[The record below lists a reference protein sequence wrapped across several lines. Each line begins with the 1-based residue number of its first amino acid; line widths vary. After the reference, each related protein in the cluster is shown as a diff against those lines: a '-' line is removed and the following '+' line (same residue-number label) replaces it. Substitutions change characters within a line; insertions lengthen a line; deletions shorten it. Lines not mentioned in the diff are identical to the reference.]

1 MYVCITVLFGHLLLF
16 LCIGRCTGVGLRVHY
31 PYSTLQNSTRVFN
44 LYGITEVS
52 SWGTCGEIKE
62 EDLTKWRSNPSSL
75 GQQTLTGALYD
86 AVCIGQPLL
95 NTKVEVIA
103 ADGRRLSAEE
113 PGEGDIWLGG
123 SGRVCLVGEEVEADL
138 NLMRP
143 TGDVGVVD
151 EKGSVYCLGRRDFQ
165 IKRFGHRM
173 SLEVTEQVSNG
184 GRLGC
189 CGLLGQRGT
198 RV

>member
-1 MYVCITVLFGHLLLF
+1 M
-16 LCIGRCTGVGLRVHY
+16 
-31 PYSTLQNSTRVFN
+31 
-44 LYGITEVS
+44 S
-52 SWGTCGEIKE
+52 SWGTSCEITE

-75 GQQTLTGALYD
+75 GHQTLTGALYD

-95 NTKVEVIA
+95 NTKVEVVA

-138 NLMRP
+138 NLMRR

-173 SLEVTEQVSNG
+173 SLEVMEQVSNA
-184 GRLGC
+184 GRLLWVVGAERKDDVC
-189 CGLLGQRGT
+189 EIATMHCRKVCSQIMLCRIGGA
-198 RV
+198 

>member
-1 MYVCITVLFGHLLLF
+1 M
-16 LCIGRCTGVGLRVHY
+16 
-31 PYSTLQNSTRVFN
+31 
-44 LYGITEVS
+44 S
-52 SWGTCGEIKE
+52 SWGTCCEIKE
-62 EDLTKWRSNPSSL
+62 EELTKWRSNPSSL

-95 NTKVEVIA
+95 NTKVEVVA

-198 RV
+198 YVR